1 MNQQSEIDVLGLRT
15 ENRHLTIEQVQTLPE
30 LLAMRVSATPSAE
43 AYRAFDESSN
53 VWKSLNWAET
63 AQRVA
68 LWSRAL
74 CASNLPAGARVAILL
89 PNGFDAMTI
98 DQACL
103 RCGYVPVPLHAIDN
117 AGSIAYILADS
128 GASLLVVADAKAWQK
143 ICATGQELPELQAV
157 IHAQQGRT
165 NESSSASPIPAEQAA
180 QESVKTLQRNRSS
193 SCPPGFRLVNGIPL
207 PSPSHQ
213 TKHS

>member
-1 MNQQSEIDVLGLRT
+1 
-15 ENRHLTIEQVQTLPE
+15 
-30 LLAMRVSATPSAE
+30 MRVSATPSAE

-128 GASLLVVADAKAWQK
+128 GRPCWWWPMPKPGKNLRYRSGAARTSGRDPRTARPYQRVTQRLSHTRRTSCARVRQDPAAKTAHRLVRLASGWSTVYL
-143 ICATGQELPELQAV
+143 
-157 IHAQQGRT
+157 
-165 NESSSASPIPAEQAA
+165 
-180 QESVKTLQRNRSS
+180 
-193 SCPPGFRLVNGIPL
+193 CPPRATRQNTASRHCLYLGTTE
-207 PSPSHQ
+207 SPRGHA
-213 TKHS
+213 HP

>member
-1 MNQQSEIDVLGLRT
+1 
-15 ENRHLTIEQVQTLPE
+15 
-30 LLAMRVSATPSAE
+30 MRVSATPSAE

-143 ICATGQELPELQAV
+143 NLRYRSGAARTSGRDPRTARPYQRVIECLSHTRRTSCARVRQDP
-157 IHAQQGRT
+157 
-165 NESSSASPIPAEQAA
+165 SA
-180 QESVKTLQRNRSS
+180 KTAHRLVRLASGWS
-193 SCPPGFRLVNGIPL
+193 TVYLCPPRATRQNTASRHCLYLGDDRKAQGGHAHP
-207 PSPSHQ
+207 
-213 TKHS
+213 